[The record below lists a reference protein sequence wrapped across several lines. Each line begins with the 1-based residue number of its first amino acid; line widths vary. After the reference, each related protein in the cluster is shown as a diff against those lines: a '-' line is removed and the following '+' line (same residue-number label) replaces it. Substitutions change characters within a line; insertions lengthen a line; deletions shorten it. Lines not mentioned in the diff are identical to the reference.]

1 MSATSQVTTP
11 EIVTSSTPQLRKLN
25 AEVVTTMTTSFLK
38 RLGHKS
44 GLKPKRV
51 SLEGDVYTVE
61 VGKKFTAIVQVSA
74 ETREIKEYDVQPKA
88 EEGFFGFFFS
98 KNSSNNP
105 WYLCNSQ
112 CWIIFRFSSTC
123 TLIHFR

>member
-1 MSATSQVTTP
+1 MSATSQANTP
-11 EIVTSSTPQLRKLN
+11 EIVTSSAPQLRKLN

-61 VGKKFTAIVQVSA
+61 VETKKFTAIVQVSA
-74 ETREIKEYDVQPKA
+74 ETREIKEYDVQPKT
-88 EEGFFGFFFS
+88 EEGFLASFSPKTLLIVLGISAIVNIGLYFGFQA
-98 KNSSNNP
+98 
-105 WYLCNSQ
+105 LG
-112 CWIIFRFSSTC
+112 
-123 TLIHFR
+123 L